1 LYNQTV
7 TNSLI
12 RVFVVIIVALGIAS
26 VLVVSVVQKQK
37 EIGILRAMGATQQQV
52 LRIFLLQGAIFGS
65 LGSLLGVSL
74 AFGLLTLFAAI
85 YKSPDG
91 SMMFTAQLDPNLV
104 IMASVVAIIVGILAA
119 LLPARRAARMDPVQ
133 AIRS

>member
-1 LYNQTV
+1 
-7 TNSLI
+7 
-12 RVFVVIIVALGIAS
+12 
-26 VLVVSVVQKQK
+26 
-37 EIGILRAMGATQQQV
+37 MGATQQQV

-65 LGSLLGVSL
+65 LGSLLGVLL
-74 AFGLLTLFAAI
+74 AFALLALFAAI

-91 SMMFTAQLDPNLV
+91 SIMFTAQLDPNLV
-104 IMASVVAIIVGILAA
+104 IMASIVAMVVGILAA